1 LRNCQIFSHSD
12 QNLHIVRRKW
22 QVPSPLC
29 EGQDATSDSHLR
41 WTACRTDHTCRAG
54 IRCVHARA
62 QSADRHVQRFCRIRC
77 THTASLLQQKYHW
90 RFDQLNFIWVLIYEK
105 TITESAAKRKKT
117 ENCQIR
123 KK

>member
-62 QSADRHVQRFCRIRC
+62 LIR
-77 THTASLLQQKYHW
+77 LLSCNK
-90 RFDQLNFIWVLIYEK
+90 N
-105 TITESAAKRKKT
+105 TTEDLT
-117 ENCQIR
+117 N
-123 KK
+123 